1 MTTAMG
7 GRFDAGTPRE
17 KSVPLRVLV
26 VDGNADTA
34 EGMAMYFE
42 LEGLEA
48 RVALTGAEAYRIAP
62 AFQPQLV
69 LVEVWLPDAD
79 GWDVIR
85 RLRQLPQTANATLVA
100 IADHGD
106 VQARDRAIASGCDFH
121 LARPF
126 DLDQLRWIAA
136 ERVRQ
141 QH

>member
-1 MTTAMG
+1 MTTTMG
-7 GRFDAGTPRE
+7 GRFDVGVSRGRAAQ
-17 KSVPLRVLV
+17 LRVLV
-26 VDGNADTA
+26 VDGNPDTA
-34 EGMAMYFE
+34 DGMAMYFE

-48 RVALTGAEAYRIAP
+48 RVALTGAEAYRIAS
-62 AFQPQLV
+62 AFEPQLV

-85 RLRQLPQTANATLVA
+85 RLRALPQTANATLVA

-106 VQARDRAIASGCDFH
+106 AEARDRAIASGCDFH

-141 QH
+141 EH